1 MSSCAQERY
10 GPVGLVHIDAHSD
23 IQDHANGCKIQHGT
37 PFRRAVEESLI
48 DSHRTVQIGIRGTA
62 PSMADI
68 EWSLQQ
74 VRSHL

>member
-23 IQDHANGCKIQHGT
+23 VQDHANGCRIQHGT

-74 VRSHL
+74 VGSHL